1 MERRPAQKLLQQAKR
16 KAFDKLGAA
25 DAALNDEDIDWK
37 KDYKYVNFTRRYSI
51 SETTKN
57 PNETEATRQAQL
69 VSRVSNKHHRNINRN
84 NVRQGPLPDFL
95 QLIEDLKGDQS
106 ELLSIRVS
114 ARFRSV

>member
-1 MERRPAQKLLQQAKR
+1 M
-16 KAFDKLGAA
+16 
-25 DAALNDEDIDWK
+25 
-37 KDYKYVNFTRRYSI
+37 NFTRRYSI